1 MVEYTPENNQVIVA
15 GKIDSPLTF
24 AHEIYGEG
32 FYNFTLAVPRL
43 SGYIDILPITVSERL
58 INTADLSV
66 GAEIVVTGQFR
77 SYNKYLEGK
86 NRLILTVF
94 TKDITMKNEEVK
106 NPNSIYLDGYVCKTP
121 VYRTTPFRREIADIL
136 LAVNR
141 PYSKS
146 DYIPVIMWGRN
157 ARFSQKLTVGQRIR
171 VWGRIQSRAYKKTLP
186 DGQVKDKVAYE
197 VSVSKMEL
205 VEV

>member
-86 NRLILTVF
+86 SRLILTVF